1 MNRLSTR
8 STQEAA
14 MKGIKEE
21 LKKKRA
27 AIEAAIHTAMDQ
39 SRGGDDRNEMT
50 KDPYGTASMTH
61 DDEMV
66 ADLMARRRRELA
78 NINRALEDLDAGRYG
93 TCEDCGEAIAPKR
106 LKALPF
112 ATRCVE
118 CQAATEMLR
127 RAA

>member
-1 MNRLSTR
+1 
-8 STQEAA
+8 
-14 MKGIKEE
+14 MKAIRDE
-21 LKKKRA
+21 LQKKRH
-27 AIEAAIHTAMDQ
+27 AIEAAIHTAMEQ
-39 SRGGDDRNEMT
+39 SRGGEDRNEMT

-78 NINRALEDLDAGRYG
+78 NINRALEDLEAGRYG
-93 TCEDCGEAIAPKR
+93 MCEDCGEAIAPKR

-118 CQAATEMLR
+118 CQAATETLR

>member
-1 MNRLSTR
+1 
-8 STQEAA
+8 
-14 MKGIKEE
+14 MKTVKEE
-21 LKKKRA
+21 LQKKRR
-27 AIEAAIHTAMDQ
+27 AIEAAIQTAMEQ
-39 SRGGDDRNEMT
+39 SRSGDDRNEMT
-50 KDPYGTASMTH
+50 KDPYGTASLTH

-93 TCEDCGEAIAPKR
+93 RCEDCGEPIAPKR

-112 ATRCVE
+112 ATRCVD
-118 CQAATEMLR
+118 CQAATETLR